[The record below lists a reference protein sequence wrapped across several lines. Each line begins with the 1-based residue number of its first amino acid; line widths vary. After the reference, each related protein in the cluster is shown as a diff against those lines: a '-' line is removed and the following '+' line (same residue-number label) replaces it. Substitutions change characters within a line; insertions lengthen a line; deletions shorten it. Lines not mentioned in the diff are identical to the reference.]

1 MHIYWCTHVASHRHK
16 GTELITQCTSVY
28 NCCAHGMVHT
38 QVTYEHIHG
47 TCMQCTRDGEH
58 TQHNRTVHA
67 GSTCVHTTHMCL
79 CTRMEA
85 SVAPPNGH
93 FGVDNRGLWGGGGAG
108 GLCAGGHSLQLQV
121 GQTLALTGRH
131 LGTQLEYRVPPWGS
145 QM

>member
-1 MHIYWCTHVASHRHK
+1 MNTCS
-16 GTELITQCTSVY
+16 
-28 NCCAHGMVHT
+28 
-38 QVTYEHIHG
+38 G

-58 TQHNRTVHA
+58 TQHKCTVHA
-67 GSTCVHTTHMCL
+67 GSACVHTTHTCL

-121 GQTLALTGRH
+121 GQTLAVTGRH
-131 LGTQLEYRVPPWGS
+131 LELHGLRLFGGAPVSKHGGE
-145 QM
+145 